1 MTDVNLTFGELELLI
16 DGLSGDVDLV
26 WVLIHLGIR
35 SNPPPTPDWAP
46 ASSDLQDA
54 FASLRKLTSLGL
66 IRVGRIEHTDGGP
79 PGSLTPVRHIA
90 EDINA
95 VVSRVEAAV
104 RTACAEDDWAYSCW
118 IVNTDNGNVIANA
131 ALDCKS
137 HS

>member
-1 MTDVNLTFGELELLI
+1 VTDVNLTFGELELLI